1 MKTRT
6 LALMTTT
13 LMAVLPQAFA
23 ASTTELAVQ
32 GLITPSA
39 CTLLL
44 SNGGVI
50 DHGKISFQDLKPNS
64 NTVLQPRTLQAS
76 ATCEGKTLMA
86 IRAIDNRA
94 DSAPSM
100 PLEINFGLGMATA
113 DHKLGHYTVQYRN
126 IVADGAPAGSLK
138 SLTGDDWEW
147 EEYVDPGFL
156 YAFTSN
162 SNAPIP
168 QALERLDMEFLVR
181 TVINKTEGWDANNE
195 VNIDGAA
202 TFEIKYL

>member
-23 ASTTELAVQ
+23 ASTAELAVQ

-44 SNGGVI
+44 ANGGVI

-64 NTVLQPRTLQAS
+64 ATVLQPRTLQAS

-94 DSAPSM
+94 DSSPNNQSS
-100 PLEINFGLGMATA
+100 FGLGMATE
-113 DHKLGHYTVQYRN
+113 DHKLGHYTVQYQDV
-126 IVADGAPAGSLK
+126 VADGAPAGSLR
-138 SLTGDDWEW
+138 SLTGDDWTW
-147 EEYVDPGFL
+147 EDYVDPGFL
-156 YAFTSN
+156 YAFTSDL
-162 SNAPIP
+162 SAPIP
-168 QALERLDMEFLVR
+168 QALERLDMELLVR
-181 TVINKTEGWDANNE
+181 TSINKTEGWDVSNE
-195 VNIDGAA
+195 IDINGAA

>member
-23 ASTTELAVQ
+23 ASTAELAVQ

-64 NTVLQPRTLQAS
+64 PTALQPRTLQAS

-94 DSAPSM
+94 DSSPTNQSDF
-100 PLEINFGLGMATA
+100 FGLGMATE
-113 DHKLGHYTVQYRN
+113 DHKLGHYSVEYRD
-126 IVADGAPAGSLK
+126 IVADGAPAGSIR
-138 SLTGDDWEW
+138 SLTGDDWTW
-147 EEYVDPGFL
+147 ESYVDPGFL
-156 YAFTSN
+156 YAFS
-162 SNAPIP
+162 SDLHAPIP
-168 QALERLDMEFLVR
+168 QALERLDMEFSVR
-181 TVINKTEGWDANNE
+181 TSINATEGWDVSNE
-195 VNIDGAA
+195 IKIDGAA